1 MSLQYS
7 SKLGITTEH
16 LLEVNKG
23 SLDVLPEIDCVTNQL
38 ILDFYD
44 FKERNSTCTYQTVCK
59 WLPQFYKSHWPDRG
73 TPTPQQLHVFENSNY
88 SLVDGFQRPN

>member
-1 MSLQYS
+1 MSLQSS

-23 SLDVLPEIDCVTNQL
+23 SSDVFPEIDCVTNQL

-44 FKERNSTCTYQTVCK
+44 FKERNSTCTYQIVCK
-59 WLPQFYKSHWPDRG
+59 WLPHLYKSHLPDRG
-73 TPTPQQLHVFENSNY
+73 TPTPQQLHIFENSNY
-88 SLVDGFQRPN
+88 SPVDGFQRPH

>member
-1 MSLQYS
+1 MSFQYS

-23 SLDVLPEIDCVTNQL
+23 SLDVLLEIDCVTNQL

-44 FKERNSTCTYQTVCK
+44 FKERNSTCTYQIVCK
-59 WLPQFYKSHWPDRG
+59 WLLQFHQSHWPDSG
-73 TPTPQQLHVFENSNY
+73 TPTPRQLRVFENSN
-88 SLVDGFQRPN
+88 